1 MLDIK
6 PTQDWVIL
14 EPLEIQD
21 VSAGGIVLLR
31 TQEKVYERYKVV
43 AVGDGRSIKGSDE
56 LVPMQVKVG
65 QIVYA
70 HKNLPNGVIL
80 ANKEYKMIREL
91 ELDMVEDNED

>member
-14 EPLEIQD
+14 EPLEIQAQ
-21 VSAGGIVLLR
+21 SAGGIVLLR

-43 AVGDGRSIKGSDE
+43 AVGDGRSIKDTDR
-56 LVPMQVKVG
+56 LIPMQVKVG

-70 HKNLPNGVIL
+70 HKNLPNGIIIS
-80 ANKEYKMIREL
+80 NKEYKMVHETEIDL
-91 ELDMVEDNED
+91 VEQI